1 MNYTF
6 IFFICAF
13 SILILSAVTIC
24 VAPIINGFFFSGED
38 NWGNANCKR
47 LSDEYNYLK
56 SQKKIPNE
64 SDEDRKKRLDPI
76 KKSINVCKRK
86 KAAYGLEYASL
97 TCDVILGG
105 ICAILGMLHYLEIGK
120 TIEKKSGLIG
130 IITGTI
136 GFILT
141 IIYIIFSAYIFNND
155 NKGDQKRFPN
165 RAILKWNG
173 YQYVPNYDMNK
184 FEENPDIEN
193 ATFSELGQK
202 QYNYDSDLFKSVY
215 NLNNNYMIIC
225 QNNNNIRDIKQKN
238 GCDYLWE
245 ASDMITANIINN
257 ANYANNLK
265 NKYIYDRW
273 ITTIILGVLIV
284 ICNIGLILF
293 GFLLFK
299 NLGEPSSGSVPVPI
313 SSVNALG
320 Q

>member
-24 VAPIINGFFFSGED
+24 VAPIINGFFLSDDD
-38 NWGNANCKR
+38 NWGNANCKL
-47 LSDEYNYLK
+47 LSDEYNYIKSLK
-56 SQKKIPNE
+56 KNPNE
-64 SDEDRKKRLDPI
+64 SDEVRQKNLDERKKN
-76 KKSINVCKRK
+76 INICKRK

-105 ICAILGMLHYLEIGK
+105 ICAILGILHYLEIGIK
-120 TIEKKSGLIG
+120 IEKKSGLIG

-155 NKGDQKRFPN
+155 HNGVEKRFPN

-173 YQYVPNYDMNK
+173 YQYVPPYDMNK
-184 FEENPDIEN
+184 FDENPDIKY

-202 QYNYDSDLFKSVY
+202 QYNYDSDLFKSVSKS
-215 NLNNNYMIIC
+215 NYMTSC
-225 QNNNNIRDIKQKN
+225 DNNTNVGNN
-238 GCDYLWE
+238 CEYLW
-245 ASDMITANIINN
+245 DTLGMNTDTKYII
-257 ANYANNLK
+257 

-299 NLGEPSSGSVPVPI
+299 NLGESSSGSVPIPI
-313 SSVNALG
+313 SSVNALDNK
-320 Q
+320 

>member
-1 MNYTF
+1 
-6 IFFICAF
+6 
-13 SILILSAVTIC
+13 
-24 VAPIINGFFFSGED
+24 
-38 NWGNANCKR
+38 
-47 LSDEYNYLK
+47 
-56 SQKKIPNE
+56 
-64 SDEDRKKRLDPI
+64 
-76 KKSINVCKRK
+76 
-86 KAAYGLEYASL
+86 
-97 TCDVILGG
+97 
-105 ICAILGMLHYLEIGK
+105 
-120 TIEKKSGLIG
+120 
-130 IITGTI
+130 
-136 GFILT
+136 
-141 IIYIIFSAYIFNND
+141 
-155 NKGDQKRFPN
+155 
-165 RAILKWNG
+165 
-173 YQYVPNYDMNK
+173 MNK